1 MYSHARCI
9 VVIVLFVAAS
19 PLLLQ
24 AQEDHSNHA
33 PPPSIPIEL
42 LKRPVALR
50 LGAGSVHEAVTT
62 SSKEAQAFY
71 DQGLTYLH
79 SYVWIEAARS
89 FYQAIRYD
97 PKLAL
102 AYVGLSRAFSGLGI
116 SAAARAAV
124 DQAVT
129 LETSAGPRERQRI
142 ALRVRQLD
150 AIADPFNSMKF
161 AAYKKA
167 MDDALATDPGDVE
180 LWLLR
185 GNAEEANAGGH
196 GLHGGAPSI
205 GFYEKALKLSP
216 DHLAAHHYLIHSY
229 ENIGRI
235 DEALKHAEAYVRL
248 APAVPHAH
256 HMYGHDLRRVG
267 RIEDAIAQFKKADE
281 LESEYY
287 KTENIPSE
295 FDWHHEHNIDL
306 LATSYQYQ
314 GRMKLAEELMKKAFS
329 VPSIQDTLEFNKKQW
344 PAFLLLRGR
353 PEEAFAASKT
363 LIGSHWDIVR
373 SIGHVMAGHAL
384 LSLKRI
390 PEAGEEAKAAL
401 REVQGSP
408 SRTQFVAPYVEV
420 LQGEYLLRT
429 GKAENGR
436 IALREAERKL
446 RLEKGPDE
454 WVQTLFKLE
463 GIARMARET
472 GDWQLAEYTARQM
485 LEHDPN
491 YAGTHYALA
500 LIAEHKGDSATALKE
515 FALAEKYWQRA
526 DTDLPEL
533 VLVKSKLTS
542 VSKKES

>member
-1 MYSHARCI
+1 M
-9 VVIVLFVAAS
+9 IVLFVAAS
-19 PLLLQ
+19 PLLPQ
-24 AQEDHSNHA
+24 AQEDHSNHT

-42 LKRPVALR
+42 LRRPVALR
-50 LGAGSVHEAVTT
+50 SGAGSVHEAVTT
-62 SSKEAQAFY
+62 GSKEAQSFY

-89 FYQAIRYD
+89 FYQALRYD
-97 PKLAL
+97 SKLAL

-124 DQAVT
+124 EQAAT
-129 LETSAGPRERQRI
+129 LETSVGLRGRQRI

-161 AAYKKA
+161 ADYKKA
-167 MDDALATDPGDVE
+167 MDDALATDPADVE

-196 GLHGGAPSI
+196 GLHGGASSI

-229 ENIGRI
+229 ENIGKI

-314 GRMKLAEELMKKAFS
+314 GQMKLAEELMKRAFS
-329 VPSIQDTLEFNKKQW
+329 VPSMQDTLEFNKKQW

-353 PEEAFAASKT
+353 PEEAYKASKI
-363 LIGSHWDIVR
+363 LISSHWDIVR
-373 SIGHVMAGHAL
+373 AIGHVMTSHAL
-384 LSLKRI
+384 LALNRI
-390 PEAGEEAKAAL
+390 PEASEEATAAL
-401 REVQGSP
+401 KEVKGST
-408 SRTQFVAPYVEV
+408 SHALFVAPYIEA
-420 LQGEYLLRT
+420 LQGEFLLRK
-429 GKAENGR
+429 GKLENGR
-436 IALREAERKL
+436 SALIEVERDW

-454 WVQTLFKLE
+454 WVQTLFELE
-463 GIARMARET
+463 GIARMAREA

-500 LIAEHKGDSATALKE
+500 LIAEHGRDSVTALKE
-515 FALAEKYWQRA
+515 FALAEKYWQQA
-526 DTDLPEL
+526 DADLPEL
-533 VLVKSKLTS
+533 VLIKSKLT
-542 VSKKES
+542 VIK

>member
-1 MYSHARCI
+1 MYSNARGI
-9 VVIVLFVAAS
+9 VASVLFVAVS
-19 PLLLQ
+19 LLFVR

-33 PPPSIPIEL
+33 LPPSIPIEL
-42 LKRPVALR
+42 LRRPVALR
-50 LGAGSVHEAVTT
+50 SGAGSVHEAVTT
-62 SSKEAQAFY
+62 GSKEAQAFY
-71 DQGLTYLH
+71 DQGLGYLH

-89 FYQAIRYD
+89 FYQALRYD
-97 PKLAL
+97 SNLAP

-116 SAAARAAV
+116 SAAAVAAI
-124 DQAVT
+124 DQAAMHDNT
-129 LETSAGPRERQRI
+129 AGPRERRRI

-150 AIADPFNSMKF
+150 AIADPLNSMKF

-167 MDDALATDPGDVE
+167 VDDALAADPGDVE

-196 GLHGGAPSI
+196 GLHGGASSI
-205 GFYEKALKLSP
+205 VFYERALKLAP

-229 ENIGRI
+229 ENTGRI
-235 DEALKHAEAYVRL
+235 DEALKHAEIYVRL
-248 APAVPHAH
+248 APAIPHAH

-267 RIEDAIAQFKKADE
+267 RIEDAIAQFKTADE

-287 KTENIPSE
+287 KTENVPSE

-314 GRMKLAEELMKKAFS
+314 GQMKLAEELMKKAFS
-329 VPSIQDTLEFNKKQW
+329 VPSMQDTLEFNKKQW

-353 PEEAFAASKT
+353 PEEALAVSKS
-363 LIGSHWDIVR
+363 LMGSHWDIVR
-373 SIGHVMAGHAL
+373 AIGHVMASRAL
-384 LSLKRI
+384 LSLKRL

-408 SRTQFVAPYVEV
+408 SRMQFIAPYIEV
-420 LQGEYLLRT
+420 LQGEFLLRT
-429 GKAENGR
+429 GKIENGR
-436 IALREAERKL
+436 ITLKEVERKL

-454 WVQTLFKLE
+454 WVQTLFELE
-463 GIARMARET
+463 GIAGVAREA
-472 GDWQLAEYTARQM
+472 GDWRLAEYTARQM

-500 LIAEHKGDSATALKE
+500 LIAEHEGDRATALKE
-515 FALAEKYWQRA
+515 FALARKYWQKA

-533 VLVKSKLTS
+533 VLVKSKLT
-542 VSKKES
+542 VSK